1 MLTSL
6 RSAACALAGALVLQ
20 VSAVAGEGWV
30 ADFDEAVKIAKAEK
44 KDLFVDFTG
53 SDWCGWCKKLEAE
66 VFSKEEFL
74 TPIKKDFVLVS
85 LDFPRDEAIK
95 AKVPN
100 PKRNSELNDKYGVRG
115 YPTILLMT
123 PDGTVYGQT
132 GYQKGGP
139 EKYVEHVAELRTK
152 GKKALADTMAVVE
165 AYEKAAAGDAKLAAW
180 DKVAD
185 ALQAAGDESAV
196 AKSLVPTV
204 RSALVFDADN
214 AKGKKKR
221 AVLVLLKTGNGD
233 DEILAAG
240 KALDPKNE
248 AGVLEIVVQGQF
260 MAVTDD
266 ATAKEAL
273 KALDELDAFGA
284 QKDKEIGFMLHATGA
299 TWCAD
304 HLSDLPRAKAYAQK
318 AKDIGTTKEG
328 MLKKIEEILAT

>member
-6 RSAACALAGALVLQ
+6 RSAAFAFAGALVLQ
-20 VSAVAGEGWV
+20 VSAIASEGWV

-53 SDWCGWCKKLEAE
+53 SDWCGWCKKLDAE

-74 TPIKKDFVLVS
+74 TAVKKDFVLVA
-85 LDFPRDEAIK
+85 LDFPRDEAVK

-100 PKRNSELNDKYGVRG
+100 PKRNAELNDKYGIRG

-123 PDGTVYGQT
+123 PEGTVYGQT

-139 EKYVEHVAELRTK
+139 VKYVEHLAELRTK
-152 GKKALADTMAVVE
+152 GKKELADTLAVVD

-185 ALQAAGDESAV
+185 ALQAADDESAV

-204 RSALVFDADN
+204 RAALEFDKDN

-221 AVLVLLKTGNGD
+221 AVVVLLKTGNGD
-233 DEILAAG
+233 DEVLAAG

-248 AGVLEIVVQGQF
+248 AGLLEIVVQGQF
-260 MAVTDD
+260 MAVKDND
-266 ATAKEAL
+266 SAVAAL
-273 KALDELDAFGA
+273 KALDELDVFGA

-299 TWCAD
+299 MWCSE
-304 HLSDLPRAKAYAQK
+304 HLDDLPRAKGFAQK
-318 AKDIGTTKEG
+318 AKDIGSKQEG
-328 MLKKIEEILAT
+328 MLKKLDEILAS